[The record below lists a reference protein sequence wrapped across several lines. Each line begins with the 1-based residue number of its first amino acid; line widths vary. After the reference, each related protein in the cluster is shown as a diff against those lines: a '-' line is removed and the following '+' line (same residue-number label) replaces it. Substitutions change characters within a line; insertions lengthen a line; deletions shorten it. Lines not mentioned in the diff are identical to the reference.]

1 MQNRY
6 IVPKRILVDRELGP
20 LAPFGQDSEQ
30 ANMDFSETLGRPD
43 LGETSW
49 TEAELSILTDILD
62 SMRAKADHIGKVFF

>member
-1 MQNRY
+1 
-6 IVPKRILVDRELGP
+6 
-20 LAPFGQDSEQ
+20 
-30 ANMDFSETLGRPD
+30 MDFSETLGRPD